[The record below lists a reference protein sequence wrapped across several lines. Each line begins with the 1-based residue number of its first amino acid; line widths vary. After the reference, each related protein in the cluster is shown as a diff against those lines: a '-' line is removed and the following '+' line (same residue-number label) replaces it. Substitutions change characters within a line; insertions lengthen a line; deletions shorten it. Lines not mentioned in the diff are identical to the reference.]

1 MPLSIIG
8 AGFGRTGTVSLRA
21 ALQHLGHGPV
31 YHMLE
36 VIKNPKHSL
45 LWLGALDDRSV
56 LTQILAQYR
65 SAIDWPSCHFWREL
79 MALYP
84 QARVVLTLRDS
95 ALWYDSIRNTIYKV
109 LSEQPAASPG
119 GHVNMTRRIVCDN
132 TFDGRLGDRDHAIAV
147 FEKHNAEVIATVP
160 RDRLLVFDVREGWQ
174 PLCAFL
180 GQPVPTEPFP
190 KTNSTAE
197 FQSMFARTV
206 PSDKH

>member
-21 ALQHLGHGPV
+21 ALQRLGHGPV

-36 VIKNPKHSL
+36 VIKNPAHSP
-45 LWLGALDDRSV
+45 LWLNALDDRSV

-79 MALYP
+79 LALYP
-84 QARVVLTLRDS
+84 QARVVLTQRDS
-95 ALWYDSIRNTIYKV
+95 AIWYDSIRNTIYKV

-119 GHVNMTRRIVCDN
+119 GQVNMARRIVWDN
-132 TFDGRLGDRDHAIAV
+132 TFGGRLGDRDHAIAV

-174 PLCAFL
+174 PLCTFL
-180 GQPVPTEPFP
+180 GQPVPAEPFP
-190 KTNSTAE
+190 KANSTAE
-197 FQSMFARTV
+197 FQSMFARGG

>member
-21 ALQHLGHGPV
+21 ALQYLGHGPV

-36 VIKNPKHSL
+36 VIKNPTHSQ
-45 LWLGALDDRSV
+45 LWLNALDDRSM

-109 LSEQPAASPG
+109 LSERPAAS
-119 GHVNMTRRIVCDN
+119 HMTRRIVWDN

-147 FEKHNAEVIATVP
+147 FEQHNAEVIANVP
-160 RDRLLVFDVREGWQ
+160 KDRLLVFDVREGWQ
-174 PLCAFL
+174 PLCTFL

-197 FQSMFARTV
+197 FQSMFAGGG